1 MRLYLVLRY
10 VGLVLLINALFLFIS
25 AFVGLIYADNSFGIL
40 MYSAVVTALFGVFP
54 LIFVPPA
61 EDINQN
67 EGLIIVVAS
76 WLLSCVVGM
85 IPYIMWGG
93 EFTVSNAWFESVSGF
108 TTTGSSILVNIE
120 GVPHGLL
127 FWRAVTHWLGG
138 MGIIMFVLSVLPSL
152 GSASMILY
160 KTEMSPVAQENFKQ
174 NAKKTLRI
182 VLMVYVGL
190 TLLETIFL
198 MIFGMN
204 LYDAVTHSFATI
216 ATGGF
221 SPKNTSIAYY
231 DSVAIESVII
241 IFMVLSGLHFGL
253 LFSAIFEGSLN
264 IFKST
269 IVRYYVLAMV
279 IGIAIITFSTY
290 GSNYYTWGDALR
302 YAAFQVVSIGTS
314 TGFANAD
321 SSVWPSLSQI
331 LLMFFA
337 LQCATAG
344 STSGGIKADRFVMFY
359 KAFIK
364 QLRLLRH
371 PRAVI
376 TVKIGEKKIHD
387 NDLSLSILYIVVYF
401 VIVAFG
407 GVLLV
412 VTGVNALEAF
422 SGTIAAA
429 GNVGPGLGAVGS
441 TGNFSSIPNF
451 GKWVLSIVMLLGRLE
466 VYGMIIF
473 FLPQTWKLKSEEM

>member
-1 MRLYLVLRY
+1 
-10 VGLVLLINALFLFIS
+10 
-25 AFVGLIYADNSFGIL
+25 
-40 MYSAVVTALFGVFP
+40 
-54 LIFVPPA
+54 
-61 EDINQN
+61 
-67 EGLIIVVAS
+67 
-76 WLLSCVVGM
+76 
-85 IPYIMWGG
+85 MWGG

-108 TTTGSSILVNIE
+108 TTTGSSILTDIE
-120 GVPHGLL
+120 SVPLGLL

-160 KTEMSPVAQENFKQ
+160 RTEMSPVAQENFKQ
-174 NAKKTLRI
+174 NAKNTLRI

-190 TLLETIFL
+190 TFLETIFL

-231 DSVAIESVII
+231 NSVAIESVII

-269 IVRYYVLAMV
+269 IVRYYLAAML
-279 IGIAIITFSTY
+279 IGTIIITFDTY
-290 GSNYYTWGDALR
+290 GINYDSFGDALR
-302 YAAFQVVSIGTS
+302 YSAFQVISLGTS
-314 TGFANAD
+314 TGFATAN

-359 KAFIK
+359 KTVLK

-376 TVKIGEKKIHD
+376 TVKIGQKKIHD
-387 NDLSLSILYIVVYF
+387 EDLSLGILYIVVYLFIVF
-401 VIVAFG
+401 VG
-407 GVLLV
+407 GIFLVL
-412 VTGVNALEAF
+412 TGVNALEAF
-422 SGTIAAA
+422 TGTIAAA
-429 GNVGPGLGAVGS
+429 GNVGPGLGTVGS
-441 TGNFSSIPNF
+441 TGNFSAIPSL
-451 GKWVLSIVMLLGRLE
+451 GKWILTGVMLLGRLE
-466 VYGMIIF
+466 VYGMLLF
-473 FLPQTWKLKSEEM
+473 FLPQTWKLKND

>member
-25 AFVGLIYADNSFGIL
+25 ALVGLIYGDNSFGIL
-40 MYSAVVTALFGVFP
+40 LYSAVVTALFGVFP
-54 LIFVPPA
+54 MIFVPPA

-67 EGLIIVVAS
+67 EGLIIVVSS
-76 WLLSCVVGM
+76 WFLSCVVGM
-85 IPYIMWGG
+85 LPYIMWGG

-108 TTTGSSILVNIE
+108 TTTGSSILMNIE
-120 GVPHGLL
+120 GVPQGLL

-160 KTEMSPVAQENFKQ
+160 RTEMSPVAQDNFKQ

-182 VLMVYVGL
+182 VLMVYIGL
-190 TLLETIFL
+190 TFLESFFL

-241 IFMVLSGLHFGL
+241 VFMVLSGLHFGL
-253 LFSAIFEGSLN
+253 LFSAFFEGSLN

-269 IVRYYVLAMV
+269 IVRYYVAAML
-279 IGIAIITFSTY
+279 IGTAIITFNTY
-290 GSNYYTWGDALR
+290 GANYESFGDALR
-302 YAAFQVVSIGTS
+302 YSAFQVVSLGTS
-314 TGFANAD
+314 TGFANAN
-321 SSVWPSLSQI
+321 SAVWPALSQI

-344 STSGGIKADRFVMFY
+344 STSGGIKADRFIMFF
-359 KAFIK
+359 KAVIK

-376 TVKIGEKKIHD
+376 TVKIDEKKIHD
-387 NDLSLSILYIVVYF
+387 DDLSLGILYIVVYLF
-401 VIVAFG
+401 IVCVG
-407 GVLLV
+407 GILLV
-412 VTGVNALEAF
+412 IAGVNPLEAF
-422 SGTIAAA
+422 TGTIAAA

-441 TGNFSSIPNF
+441 TGNFSMIPNF
-451 GKWVLSIVMLLGRLE
+451 GKWVLTVVMLLGRLE
-466 VYGMIIF
+466 VYGMILF
-473 FLPQTWKLKSEEM
+473 FLPKTWKLKSEET

>member
-25 AFVGLIYADNSFGIL
+25 AFVGLIYGDNSFGVL

-54 LIFVPPA
+54 MIFVPPA
-61 EDINQN
+61 EDINQS
-67 EGLIIVVAS
+67 EGLIIVVSS

-85 IPYIMWGG
+85 LPYIMWGG

-160 KTEMSPVAQENFKQ
+160 RTEMSPVAQENFKQ
-174 NAKKTLRI
+174 SAKKTLRI
-182 VLMVYVGL
+182 VLMVYMGL
-190 TLLETIFL
+190 TFLETIAL

-204 LYDAVTHSFATI
+204 LFDAVTHSFATI

-231 DSVAIESVII
+231 DSVAIESVILV
-241 IFMVLSGLHFGL
+241 FMILSGLHFGL
-253 LFSAIFEGSLN
+253 LFSSFFEGSLN

-269 IVRYYVLAMV
+269 IVRYYVAAML
-279 IGIAIITFSTY
+279 IGTAIITFNTW
-290 GSNYYTWGDALR
+290 GSNYINFGDALR
-302 YAAFQVVSIGTS
+302 YSAFQVVSIGTS

-321 SSVWPSLSQI
+321 SAVWPSISQI

-344 STSGGIKADRFVMFY
+344 STSGGIKADRFIMFF
-359 KAFIK
+359 KAVFK

-376 TVKIGEKKIHD
+376 TIKIDAKKIHD
-387 NDLSLSILYIVVYF
+387 DDLSLGILYIVVYLF
-401 VIVAFG
+401 IVFIG
-407 GVLLV
+407 GILLV
-412 VTGVNALEAF
+412 VAGINPLEAF

-429 GNVGPGLGAVGS
+429 GNVGPGLGSVGS
-441 TGNFSSIPNF
+441 TGNFSALPSI
-451 GKWVLSIVMLLGRLE
+451 GKWILTVVMLLGRLE
-466 VYGMIIF
+466 VYGMLLF
-473 FLPQTWKLKSEEM
+473 FLPQTWKLKSEE

>member
-1 MRLYLVLRY
+1 M
-10 VGLVLLINALFLFIS
+10 FS
-25 AFVGLIYADNSFGIL
+25 AA
-40 MYSAVVTALFGVFP
+40 VTALFGVFP
-54 LIFVPPA
+54 MIFVPPA
-61 EDINQN
+61 EDINQS
-67 EGLIIVVAS
+67 EGLTIVVGS
-76 WLLSCVVGM
+76 WILSCVVGM
-85 IPYIMWGG
+85 LPYIMWGG

-108 TTTGSSILVNIE
+108 TTTGSSILTDIE
-120 GVPHGLL
+120 SVPLGLL

-160 KTEMSPVAQENFKQ
+160 RTEMSPVAQENFKQ
-174 NAKKTLRI
+174 NAKNTLRI

-190 TLLETIFL
+190 TFLETIFL

-231 DSVAIESVII
+231 NSVAIESVII

-269 IVRYYVLAMV
+269 IVRYYLAAML
-279 IGIAIITFSTY
+279 IGTIIITFDTY
-290 GSNYYTWGDALR
+290 GINYDSFGDALR
-302 YAAFQVVSIGTS
+302 YSAFQVISLGTS
-314 TGFANAD
+314 TGFATAN

-359 KAFIK
+359 KTVLK

-376 TVKIGEKKIHD
+376 TVKIGQKKIHD
-387 NDLSLSILYIVVYF
+387 EDLSLGILYIVVYLFIVF
-401 VIVAFG
+401 VG
-407 GVLLV
+407 GIFLVL
-412 VTGVNALEAF
+412 TGVNALEAF
-422 SGTIAAA
+422 TGTIAAA
-429 GNVGPGLGAVGS
+429 GNVGPGLGTVGS
-441 TGNFSSIPNF
+441 TGNFSAIPSL
-451 GKWVLSIVMLLGRLE
+451 GKWILTGVMLLGRLE
-466 VYGMIIF
+466 VYGMLLF
-473 FLPQTWKLKSEEM
+473 FLPQTWKLKND

>member
-25 AFVGLIYADNSFGIL
+25 ALVGLIYADNSFGIL
-40 MYSAVVTALFGVFP
+40 LYSAVVTALFGVFP

-67 EGLIIVVAS
+67 EGLIIVVSS
-76 WLLSCVVGM
+76 WFLSCVVGM
-85 IPYIMWGG
+85 LPYVMWGG
-93 EFTVSNAWFESVSGF
+93 EFTLSNAWFESVSGF
-108 TTTGSSILVNIE
+108 TTTGSSILSNIE
-120 GVPHGLL
+120 AVPAGLL

-152 GSASMILY
+152 GSAGMILY
-160 KTEMSPVAQENFKQ
+160 RTEMSPVAQDNFKQ
-174 NAKKTLRI
+174 NAKKTMRV
-182 VLMVYVGL
+182 VLMVYIGL
-190 TLLETIFL
+190 TILETIFL

-221 SPKNTSIAYY
+221 SPKNMSVAYY

-241 IFMVLSGLHFGL
+241 VFMVLSGLHFGL
-253 LFSAIFEGSLN
+253 LFSAFFEGSLN

-269 IVRYYVLAMV
+269 IVRYYVGAMV
-279 IGIAIITFSTY
+279 IGIAIITFDTY
-290 GSNYYTWGDALR
+290 GSNYDNVFDALR
-302 YAAFQVVSIGTS
+302 YSAFQVVSLGTS
-314 TGFANAD
+314 TGFANAN
-321 SSVWPSLSQI
+321 SSVWPPLSQI

-344 STSGGIKADRFVMFY
+344 STSGGIKADRFVMFF
-359 KAFIK
+359 KSVVK

-387 NDLSLSILYIVVYF
+387 DDLSLGMLYIVVYLF
-401 VIVAFG
+401 IIFIG
-407 GVLLV
+407 GILLV
-412 VTGVNALEAF
+412 VSGVNPLEAF
-422 SGTIAAA
+422 TGTIAAA
-429 GNVGPGLGAVGS
+429 GNVGPGLGSVGS
-441 TGNFSSIPNF
+441 TGNFGEITNF
-451 GKWVLSIVMLLGRLE
+451 GKWVLTVVMLLGRLE
-466 VYGMIIF
+466 VYGMILF
-473 FLPQTWKLKSEEM
+473 FIPKTWKLKSEE

>member
-25 AFVGLIYADNSFGIL
+25 ALVGLLYGDGSFGVL
-40 MYSAVVTALFGVFP
+40 MFSAVVAALFGVFP
-54 LIFVPPA
+54 IIFVPPA
-61 EDINQN
+61 ENINQS

-85 IPYIMWGG
+85 LPYIMWGG
-93 EFTVSNAWFESVSGF
+93 EFTISNAWFESVSGF
-108 TTTGSSILVNIE
+108 TTTGSSILTDIE
-120 GVPHGLL
+120 SVPLGLL

-160 KTEMSPVAQENFKQ
+160 RTEMSPVAQENFKQ
-174 NAKKTLRI
+174 NAKKTLRV

-190 TLLETIFL
+190 TFLETIFL
-198 MIFGMN
+198 IIFGMN

-231 DSVAIESVII
+231 NSVAIESVII

-264 IFKST
+264 IFKSA
-269 IVRYYVLAMV
+269 IVRYYIAAML
-279 IGIAIITFSTY
+279 IGTIIITFDTY
-290 GSNYYTWGDALR
+290 GINYDSFGEALR
-302 YAAFQVVSIGTS
+302 FSAFQVISLGTS
-314 TGFANAD
+314 TGFATAN

-359 KAFIK
+359 KTVLK

-376 TVKIGEKKIHD
+376 TVKIGQKKIHD
-387 NDLSLSILYIVVYF
+387 EDLSLGILYIVVYLF
-401 VIVAFG
+401 IVFAGGIFLVI
-407 GVLLV
+407 
-412 VTGVNALEAF
+412 TGVNALEAF
-422 SGTIAAA
+422 TGTIAAA
-429 GNVGPGLGAVGS
+429 GNVGPGLGTVGS
-441 TGNFSSIPNF
+441 TGNFSAIPSL
-451 GKWVLSIVMLLGRLE
+451 GKWILTGVMLLGRLE
-466 VYGMIIF
+466 VYGMILF
-473 FLPQTWKLKSEEM
+473 FLPQTWKLRND

>member
-25 AFVGLIYADNSFGIL
+25 ALVGLLYSDGSFGVL
-40 MYSAVVTALFGVFP
+40 MFSAAVTALFGVFP
-54 LIFVPPA
+54 MIFVPPA
-61 EDINQN
+61 EDINQS
-67 EGLIIVVAS
+67 EGLTIVVGS
-76 WLLSCVVGM
+76 WILSCVVGM
-85 IPYIMWGG
+85 LPYIMWGG

-108 TTTGSSILVNIE
+108 TTTGSSILTDIE
-120 GVPHGLL
+120 SVPLGLL

-160 KTEMSPVAQENFKQ
+160 RTEMSPVAQENFKQ
-174 NAKKTLRI
+174 NAKNTLRI

-190 TLLETIFL
+190 TFLETIFL

-231 DSVAIESVII
+231 NSVAIESVII

-269 IVRYYVLAMV
+269 IVRYYLAAML
-279 IGIAIITFSTY
+279 IGTIIITFDTY
-290 GSNYYTWGDALR
+290 GINYDSFGDALR
-302 YAAFQVVSIGTS
+302 YSAFQVISLGTS
-314 TGFANAD
+314 TGFATAN

-359 KAFIK
+359 KTVLK

-376 TVKIGEKKIHD
+376 TVKIGQKKIHD
-387 NDLSLSILYIVVYF
+387 EDLSLGILYIVVYLFIVF
-401 VIVAFG
+401 VG
-407 GVLLV
+407 GIFLV
-412 VTGVNALEAF
+412 ITGVNALEAF
-422 SGTIAAA
+422 TGTIAAA
-429 GNVGPGLGAVGS
+429 GNVGPGLGTVGS
-441 TGNFSSIPNF
+441 TGNFSAIPSL
-451 GKWVLSIVMLLGRLE
+451 GKWILTGVMLLGRLE
-466 VYGMIIF
+466 VYGMLLF
-473 FLPQTWKLKSEEM
+473 FLPQTWKLKND

>member
-25 AFVGLIYADNSFGIL
+25 AVVGLIYSDNSFGVLI
-40 MYSAVVTALFGVFP
+40 YSAVVTALFGAFP

-61 EDINQN
+61 DDINHN

-85 IPYIMWGG
+85 LPYVMWGG
-93 EFTVSNAWFESVSGF
+93 EFTFSNAWFESVSGF
-108 TTTGSSILVNIE
+108 TTTGSSILTNIE
-120 GVPHGLL
+120 AVPHGLL

-160 KTEMSPVAQENFKQ
+160 RTEMSPVAQENFKQ
-174 NAKKTLRI
+174 NAKNTLRI
-182 VLMVYVGL
+182 VLMVYIGL
-190 TLLETIFL
+190 TFLETIFL

-221 SPKNTSIAYY
+221 SPRNASIAYF
-231 DSVAIESVII
+231 DSVGIEVVII
-241 IFMVLSGLHFGL
+241 IFMILSGLHFGL
-253 LFSAIFEGSLN
+253 LFSTFFEGSLN

-269 IVRYYVLAMV
+269 IVRYYIMIML
-279 IGIAIITFSTY
+279 IGTAIVTFNTY
-290 GSNYYTWGDALR
+290 GSNYASFGDALR
-302 YAAFQVVSIGTS
+302 YSAFQVISIGTS
-314 TGFANAD
+314 TGFATTD
-321 SSVWPSLSQI
+321 SAVWPSLSQV

-344 STSGGIKADRFVMFY
+344 STSGGIKADRFVMLF
-359 KAFIK
+359 KSIIK

-376 TVKIGEKKIHD
+376 TVKIDEKRIQD
-387 NDLSLSILYIVVYF
+387 EDLSLGILYMVVYLF
-401 VIVAFG
+401 IVFIG
-407 GVLLV
+407 GLLLIV
-412 VTGVNALEAF
+412 FNVNPLDAF

-429 GNVGPGLGAVGS
+429 GNVGPGLGDVGS
-441 TGNFSSIPNF
+441 TGNFAGLPNI
-451 GKWVLSIVMLLGRLE
+451 GKWILSIVMLLGRLE

-473 FLPQTWKLKSEEM
+473 FLPQTWKLKGEE

>member
-10 VGLVLLINALFLFIS
+10 VGLVLLINALFLFLS
-25 AFVGLIYADNSFGIL
+25 ALVGLMYNDNSFGIL

-54 LIFVPPA
+54 MIFVPPA

-85 IPYIMWGG
+85 IPYVMWGG

-160 KTEMSPVAQENFKQ
+160 KTEMSPVAQDNFKQ

-182 VLMVYVGL
+182 VLMVYIGL

-241 IFMVLSGLHFGL
+241 VFMVLSGLHFGL

-269 IVRYYVLAMV
+269 IVRYYIAAMI
-279 IGIAIITFSTY
+279 IGIVIITINTY

-344 STSGGIKADRFVMFY
+344 STSGGIKADRIVMFY
-359 KAFIK
+359 KAVIK

-371 PRAVI
+371 PRAII
-376 TVKIGEKKIHD
+376 TVKIDAKKIHD
-387 NDLSLSILYIVVYF
+387 NDLSVSILYIVVYL
-401 VIVAFG
+401 VIVAVG
-407 GVLLV
+407 GLLLV
-412 VTGVNALEAF
+412 VAGADTLDAF
-422 SGTIAAA
+422 TGTIAAA
-429 GNVGPGLGAVGS
+429 GNVGPGLGSVGS
-441 TGNFSSIPNF
+441 AGNYSLIPNF
-451 GKWVLSIVMLLGRLE
+451 GKWVLTIVMLLGRLE
-466 VYGMIIF
+466 VYGMILF
-473 FLPQTWKLKSEEM
+473 FLPQTWKLKSEE